1 MYMIKCFYSDLV
13 LPLAPRPWVVGMDH
27 VLEDGALVPEQ
38 VGPGQLE
45 AGGFGEALDQAV
57 HQVPEVGVELL
68 LALLRDRG
76 AKTPD
81 DSEDK
86 QDLQI
91 NRVDLKHL
99 HLTRRSILGSA
110 PSVLRS

>member
-1 MYMIKCFYSDLV
+1 MTKFFSSDLV
-13 LPLAPRPWVVGMDH
+13 LPFTPGPRVVGMDH

-45 AGGFGEALDQAV
+45 AGGLGEALDQAV

-86 QDLQI
+86 QNLEID
-91 NRVDLKHL
+91 RVDLKHL
-99 HLTRRSILGSA
+99 HLTRRSILGSVC
-110 PSVLRS
+110 P

>member
-1 MYMIKCFYSDLV
+1 MIKFFFSDLV
-13 LPLAPRPWVVGMDH
+13 LPFAPSPRVVRMDH

-45 AGGFGEALDQAV
+45 AGGLGEALDQAV

-68 LALLRDRG
+68 LALLRDCG

-81 DSEDK
+81 DSEDE

-91 NRVDLKHL
+91 DRVNLKHL
-99 HLTRRSILGSA
+99 HLTK
-110 PSVLRS
+110 